1 MQTYIDLHRHAAVRA
16 ALTAH
21 PGVALRL
28 MVAHA
33 IGGSHLWTVKP
44 EPQST
49 RNDEVRDSL
58 DNSKGEADFD
68 ERRRA
73 VLAVLGFDEDE
84 PTVTGGS
91 RGGGGDEY
99 GVVGIFF
106 RLLDLPDRV
115 VLDRKSVVSGKR
127 VSVRVDLGG
136 RRITKKKKKKKK

>member
-49 RNDEVRDSL
+49 RNDEVRDSPA
-58 DNSKGEADFD
+58 NRKGEADFD

-73 VLAVLGFDEDE
+73 GLAVLGFAAAQ
-84 PTVTGGS
+84 PTGPRGRV
-91 RGGGGDEY
+91 GGGGGGA
-99 GVVGIFF
+99 GVG
-106 RLLDLPDRV
+106 
-115 VLDRKSVVSGKR
+115 VLF
-127 VSVRVDLGG
+127 LALAN
-136 RRITKKKKKKKK
+136 

>member
-1 MQTYIDLHRHAAVRA
+1 MRISDWSSDGCSSDLVSAKEAARLAKADVTGTAAKPTRPEVTATMQTYIDLHRHAAVRA

-84 PTVTGGS
+84 PK
-91 RGGGGDEY
+91 
-99 GVVGIFF
+99 I
-106 RLLDLPDRV
+106 
-115 VLDRKSVVSGKR
+115 
-127 VSVRVDLGG
+127 G
-136 RRITKKKKKKKK
+136 RAQV

>member
-1 MQTYIDLHRHAAVRA
+1 
-16 ALTAH
+16 
-21 PGVALRL
+21 

-91 RGGGGDEY
+91 SGGGGDEY
-99 GVVGIFF
+99 GVVGIFL
-106 RLLDLPDRV
+106 RLTDLPD
-115 VLDRKSVVSGKR
+115 
-127 VSVRVDLGG
+127 SVRSEARRGG
-136 RRITKKKKKKKK
+136 EGCGSKCQSRW